1 MNGMLDRTPYAAIWK
16 ELAAEKSL
24 VLLAG
29 PRQCGKTTLARAL
42 AATFTNSLYFN
53 WDIATDKRRLIA
65 NPHFFEE
72 VVRKDESRPLV
83 ILDEIHKYKD
93 WKNYLKGVY
102 DRFHQEFLFL
112 VSGSGRL
119 DLHRRGGDSL
129 AGRYF
134 MLHLWPLTLA
144 ELHGAGAAFPDFRR
158 EPARPHIG
166 PVADIQSS
174 WDRLA
179 RYSGFPEPYLAAK
192 DTTYRRWAATYHR
205 QLIRE
210 DIRDLLDVK
219 HADDLEI
226 LFALLPSKVG
236 APLSLPGL
244 ATDLKAAYNSVK
256 SWLAIFDRFYLT
268 FTLAPWTPHIA
279 RALHKERKTYL
290 FDYAGIED
298 PAARFENMVAVEL
311 FRAVS
316 NWNDMGWGEFGLHYI
331 RTKEGREVDF
341 LVSENRKPMFLVE
354 AKLGD
359 DTPAPNLLRFQKAL
373 GVPAIQLLDRG
384 EGFMRST
391 PGDQPLL
398 IAPAAWWL
406 PRLP

>member
-1 MNGMLDRTPYAAIWK
+1 MIERTPYTAVWK
-16 ELAAEKSL
+16 ELSAGKSM

-29 PRQCGKTTLARAL
+29 PRQCGKTTLAGEL
-42 AATFTNSLYFN
+42 ARTFSNHLYFN
-53 WDIATDKRRLIA
+53 WDIPTDKRRLIA
-65 NPHFFEE
+65 NPFFFEDI
-72 VVRKDESRPLV
+72 VRKDDSRPLV

-102 DRFHQEFLFL
+102 DRFHKDFLFL

-134 MLHLWPLTLA
+134 MMHLWPLTLA
-144 ELHGAGAAFPDFRR
+144 ELHGGTVAFPDFRR
-158 EPARPHIG
+158 EPARAHTG
-166 PVADIQSS
+166 PSAAVQST

-179 RYSGFPEPYLAAK
+179 RYSGFPEPYLAAR

-210 DIRDLLDVK
+210 DIRDLTDVK
-219 HADDLEI
+219 HVDDLEI
-226 LFALLPSKVG
+226 LFGLLPSKVG
-236 APLSLPGL
+236 APLSLPSL
-244 ATDLKAAYNSVK
+244 ATDLKVSYNTVK
-256 SWLAIFDRFYLT
+256 SWLAIFERFYLT
-268 FTLAPWTPHIA
+268 FTLSPWTPQVA
-279 RALHKERKTYL
+279 RALHKDRKLYL

-298 PAARFENMVAVEL
+298 PAAQFENMVAIEL

-316 NWNDMGWGEFGLHYI
+316 NWNDMGWGDFGLHYI

-341 LVSENRKPMFLVE
+341 LVSENRKPLFLVE

-359 DTPAPNLLRFQKAL
+359 DTPAANLLRFQKAL

-384 EGFMRST
+384 DGFRQYA
-391 PGDQPLL
+391 PDGHPLL
-398 IAPAAWWL
+398 VAPAACWL